1 MWCMDALLKL
11 EESRKGE
18 EESLLKFL
26 ITGKWACYSLFTFA
40 EALKLVSLL
49 L

>member
-1 MWCMDALLKL
+1 MDAFLKL

-18 EESLLKFL
+18 GESLLKFL

-40 EALKLVSLL
+40 EALKLVSCFILL
-49 L
+49 